1 MPQEYEEI
9 AFIISADGTT
19 CEIEASGF
27 TGTDCQRA
35 TKPFE
40 DALGVTK
47 KRVSKAEMTKTT
59 QVKKNV
65 AKRTGR

>member
-1 MPQEYEEI
+1 VSEFEEI
-9 AFIISADGTT
+9 AFIIAADGTT

-40 DALGVTK
+40 DALGITK
-47 KRVSKAEMTKTT
+47 SRTPKPEANRTAKV
-59 QVKKNV
+59 VKNV
-65 AKRTGR
+65 AKRTR